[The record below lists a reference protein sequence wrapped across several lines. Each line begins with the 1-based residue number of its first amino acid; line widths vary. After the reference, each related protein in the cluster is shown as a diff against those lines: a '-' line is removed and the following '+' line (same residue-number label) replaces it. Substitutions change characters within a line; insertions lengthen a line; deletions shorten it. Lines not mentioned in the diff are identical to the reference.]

1 MGLGCVDGDS
11 RYLVGGTRYGAPCG
25 VGEYGFLQSVYPDG
39 VMTCGVFITPA
50 PAGRPDRCIRTL
62 PNIVSP
68 LRKMKR
74 GVDRVAQILLPQ
86 KVFSA

>member
-50 PAGRPDRCIRTL
+50 VLGRGRIQH
-62 PNIVSP
+62 P
-68 LRKMKR
+68 LFGK
-74 GVDRVAQILLPQ
+74 
-86 KVFSA
+86 